1 MQTPKISVIVPVYK
15 VEPYLRKCLDSIVG
29 QTYQNL
35 EIILVDDGSP
45 DKCGEICDEY
55 ARRDERIQ
63 VIHQDNGGVSAA
75 RNAGLKKVTG
85 EWIGWIDPDDWAEPD
100 MFEYL
105 LKNALEMEADI
116 AVCSHFQEF
125 PNRSVFHGYTET
137 MVLNRESGLELLLQ
151 NSLMQNYLWDK
162 LWKAKL
168 FYEICFPV
176 GYTFED
182 MAIMHRLFIQAQ
194 RVICLP
200 KAEYHYLQRA
210 GSIVSDSS
218 LDNRINHYRSSK
230 NRLDEMQKDWPQ
242 FVPLLEAQ
250 CVASASSVWTAYYGN
265 PAEKQKQY
273 REQIKEIAAFSKKHC
288 QNALKVTRAGR
299 AGRIIMRLTPYANP
313 LAFAIAYMGSQLY
326 KLKKGRNL

>member
-63 VIHQDNGGVSAA
+63 VIHQENGGVSAA

-125 PNRSVFHGYTET
+125 PNRSVFHGYTEMQILDT
-137 MVLNRESGLELLLQ
+137 EKGLELLLH
-151 NSLMQNYLWDK
+151 NDLMRNYLWDK
-162 LWKAKL
+162 LWRKNL
-168 FYEICFPV
+168 FEQICFPQ
-176 GYTFED
+176 GRTYED
-182 MAIMHRLFIQAQ
+182 ISILHQAFWKAKTIM
-194 RVICLP
+194 VLP
-200 KAEYHYLQRA
+200 EAKYHYLQRQ
-210 GSIVSDSS
+210 GSIVDNIS
-218 LDNRINHYRSSK
+218 LENRINYYLASK
-230 NRLDEMQKDWPQ
+230 NRLNDMQKDWPQ
-242 FVPLLEAQ
+242 FIPLLEAQ
-250 CVASASSVWTAYYGN
+250 CVASALSIWTVYYAN
-265 PAEKQKQY
+265 PIEEQKRYIQLV
-273 REQIKEIAAFSKKHC
+273 KEIAAFSKTHYQK
-288 QNALKVTRAGR
+288 ALRQMHIGK
-299 AGRIIMRLTPYANP
+299 AGRIVIRLTPYAHP

-326 KLKKGRNL
+326 KLKNGRNL